1 MDESEITYYK
11 VKVKLLN
18 NQLQNIQIFK
28 EEDTFTTFHKT
39 LIVTL
44 LALPVQYPAISVY
57 E

>member
-18 NQLQNIQIFK
+18 YQLQNIQIFI
-28 EEDTFTTFHKT
+28 EEDTFTTFLKT